1 MLVARQNGKTEML
14 VVLSLW
20 WLVIQQVP
28 MVLGTSTKLDYAKE
42 SWEKAIRLARVT
54 RVEAVDPGQGGVRRT
69 NGEQTFTLSGDGD
82 AESPDA
88 CRYKVAASNDEVAG
102 R

>member
-1 MLVARQNGKTEML
+1 ML

-28 MVLGTSTKLDYAKE
+28 MVLGYEHEAGLRQGVLGERS
-42 SWEKAIRLARVT
+42 RLARGR

-88 CRYKVAASNDEVAG
+88 CRYKVAASERRGAAG